1 MSDVVLG
8 RSKAVEV
15 RGIGGEFV
23 YQILAVTPIRYLGER
38 KIKFQWRPSYY
49 SISKIYQPITA

>member
-15 RGIGGEFV
+15 RGIEYAGASSF
-23 YQILAVTPIRYLGER
+23 
-38 KIKFQWRPSYY
+38 IKSSLLRLYG
-49 SISKIYQPITA
+49 T